1 MHLGQALK
9 KYVEANHRK
18 NTEFCRALGISSQR
32 LQAYFRS
39 ANIRWSTVEMIAS
52 KLGMSGE
59 QFVAS
64 LKIYGETDENK
75 ADKA

>member
-1 MHLGQALK
+1 MHIGQLLK

-18 NTEFCRALGISSQR
+18 NTEFCRMVGISSQR

-39 ANIRWSTVEMIAS
+39 ANVRWSTIEMIAS

-59 QFVAS
+59 QFVSA
-64 LKIYGETDENK
+64 LKIYGEQHGHQ
-75 ADKA
+75 ADQA